1 MLQGQLKRDQ
11 AAKAVVV
18 KDRLKGQLVE
28 ICCKGNSN
36 SFAARAAEDGKG
48 QYSRHTM
55 SVLHTSLQGQPIL
68 SGRDDSQ
75 IRQGPARGARAPI
88 SRPVET
94 RGSLESLKTERLQA
108 AIDSALNCTFQGK
121 VVLTS
126 EFILPNLNFCRLKK
140 KKGETKRV
148 AKALRGNKS
157 QGAKKRGVSP
167 DVSVALLSG
176 R

>member
-28 ICCKGNSN
+28 IRCKGNSN

-48 QYSRHTM
+48 QYSRHAM
-55 SVLHTSLQGQPIL
+55 SVLHTSLQGQPFL

-88 SRPVET
+88 SRLVET
-94 RGSLESLKTERLQA
+94 RGSFESLKTERLQA
-108 AIDSALNCTFQGK
+108 ASTQHLIAHFKGK
-121 VVLTS
+121 S
-126 EFILPNLNFCRLKK
+126 C
-140 KKGETKRV
+140 
-148 AKALRGNKS
+148 
-157 QGAKKRGVSP
+157 
-167 DVSVALLSG
+167 
-176 R
+176 